1 MKEQQQNIRDKRLY
15 KYSSSK
21 RYLKIHVPDFAFK
34 HDDNNVGKDKFIGRE
49 LQIRKLFTW
58 LTSNSKS
65 GSYLIT
71 GYRGMGKS
79 LLVKRVIDMISR
91 ESKAYKEVMFQLA
104 MILTLAACFIG
115 IVVGEWSL
123 SAILGIISLVI
134 VAILEVSKQINE
146 ILFEYNVRKVPLHH
160 IFDKDMIA
168 KVWLKNKDRRN
179 RKYSN
184 IAITVNLGQEVLNE
198 RDVLG
203 LIAHSIQEK
212 YEKYVHNRQNRPITS
227 YVYIVAS
234 GLISFYATKY
244 LILPLL
250 NEVGNYLVF
259 FFMPVKS
266 WISAFIIS
274 MVRFLQKSF
283 FLNEPIFLIVKLSFY
298 LIFYN
303 WTIKLAKIIR
313 KKIPFFS
320 TPYNSLERLNVL
332 CERVASSLNE
342 EKGTHPQSSGSFFN
356 FSFGKAGKIKSTPT
370 ATVRELE
377 QELMGI
383 INDINGDDCPKSYQ
397 AQFIIIFD
405 ELDKIANVHKKGTLD
420 SSDDEEGTSPT
431 YETSVRG
438 FTESM
443 PYEQR
448 KQNVLRLL
456 ANMKLFIT
464 SVKAKCVF
472 ISGYELFDA
481 SLADLSDREFAISS
495 IFNGVLN
502 VTSFLSPE
510 REETDVSSMTEV
522 YLATMLLP
530 ESVIVDK
537 LNGNEVNNI
546 LFQLFRYIKKEIN
559 NTLSR
564 VISFWPVIGPESYLK
579 KRVKDNILTNGI
591 LKDELP
597 SLRWYNQYLM
607 EIHILNNEVSLGSE
621 EIKEREQEIRHV
633 MEFLRNFCVY
643 LSHISNGSPKKIAT
657 YFEKYVRVNYDTI
670 KQFDWYDEIEVGLP
684 TEGEVRKQCV
694 LYFDPDAQKLVNFV
708 HYIAAPVMNAITNE
722 VSHYG
727 DKLLVSSSF
736 ILDQI
741 YKYHGK
747 GFSWRNLEQ
756 MPELLNTNKN
766 PELRDSLASIMEF
779 LLQTHIT
786 TISSSI
792 FQYKFHKQIAEEIS
806 MLSKTSEEAA
816 AIFNFTL
823 NESETVKRYNMRLL
837 WNYMAL
843 TNQTKD
849 KNQKERYCG
858 VLERLHE
865 NQGDIYF
872 SEEDYYRAI
881 HEYRSALHYIDEKDI
896 SAKNLIPYLKCS
908 LKVGMSYEYRH
919 TFENAYMVYCQVIN
933 KLIQLRWME
942 ESDYGLDYTMRLTH
956 DWRIKNTVLVDAGA
970 LKGWY
975 SNECNKELR
984 RHFKPGLYEDLK
996 DFSSFNPHFSFDSDK
1011 TISSLSRNLTP
1022 EKSNMLLK
1030 LTAFEDIKFIY
1041 QAILAKLFVIEK
1053 MESSGVTQSSIDA
1066 AESEFIT
1073 LYSTVNYGE
1082 KYILASDFFSKLA
1095 SILYYKN
1102 GVVSAEKDEN
1112 IYTTLY
1118 LFDIDI
1124 LALVDDFCYYLK
1136 NKNDVSIGNAI
1147 DIKDNI
1153 RRFFTNLKTSDV
1165 TRAVPESLSLLYE
1178 GRENGTKKESGLE
1191 YTQQYLEYLDGKKIF
1206 NKGIKRWEDVI
1217 ECYDR
1222 RVALK
1227 KYGCKLPCTA
1237 CKYANRSI
1245 VLLMRQLFGH
1255 DEYSGFKVLQML
1267 RYASH
1272 QKLFESRP
1280 EILSQLAASSEQLAD
1295 IMLSCACTKT
1305 DIPNNVNAPS
1315 DKILPGTIDLISSLI
1330 NPKTNERW
1338 NLIDAYEDK
1347 NKDSMSRL
1355 DLALLFYWSACRY
1368 YDIASMHQEAVHCIW
1383 RIASV
1388 IEKYLSVLYH
1398 IHVKKSDKTVIVKQE
1413 EKTGKDVNYN
1423 EVLKLLNSLFT
1434 EASRIVSRQYDNY
1447 NTVEIHELKWLL
1459 HFEQIDDIDL
1469 TKLTQFPN
1477 LQSIFISI
1485 INCNL
1490 TIYRLHKDNQ
1500 NFVIEK
1506 ENIDEYIIKMYTL
1519 ITRNRHN
1526 RTFKSDVELDY
1537 LKVKLNYLIFDGILK
1552 VDDVRQYFNDT
1563 KGSGHSLPN
1572 MHRLFYKTIIK
1583 LFDDKEPTNIEK
1595 KLFAINHDVQ
1605 SRLDLLD
1612 FLIDDTISCLSNII
1626 NTLPPH
1632 NQFSTFSNSF
1642 VADVY
1647 SKLWEWSKYYE
1658 LMYNAYYYY
1667 KNFLTANTTVLD
1679 RMRRYTN
1686 DKGEVFSSLAKKMN
1700 EYGIVCKDNLGYKYT
1715 KLNANMRHNVDDA
1728 TMHHIYINYS
1738 SEMAIKY
1745 YRAARG
1751 INSEGQEYKNLIN
1764 TMYVLDDDLRND
1776 TCQSNLADER
1786 YLLNSG
1792 LINNNRLVMQNIYKD
1807 SRTNK
1812 IESFE
1817 NYDESLGDELYTQ
1830 LNERY
1835 SDSLYTN
1842 TEY

>member
-58 LTSNSKS
+58 LTSDSKS

-579 KRVKDNILTNGI
+579 KK
-591 LKDELP
+591 
-597 SLRWYNQYLM
+597 S
-607 EIHILNNEVSLGSE
+607 
-621 EIKEREQEIRHV
+621 
-633 MEFLRNFCVY
+633 
-643 LSHISNGSPKKIAT
+643 
-657 YFEKYVRVNYDTI
+657 
-670 KQFDWYDEIEVGLP
+670 
-684 TEGEVRKQCV
+684 
-694 LYFDPDAQKLVNFV
+694 
-708 HYIAAPVMNAITNE
+708 
-722 VSHYG
+722 
-727 DKLLVSSSF
+727 
-736 ILDQI
+736 
-741 YKYHGK
+741 K
-747 GFSWRNLEQ
+747 G
-756 MPELLNTNKN
+756 
-766 PELRDSLASIMEF
+766 
-779 LLQTHIT
+779 
-786 TISSSI
+786 
-792 FQYKFHKQIAEEIS
+792 
-806 MLSKTSEEAA
+806 
-816 AIFNFTL
+816 
-823 NESETVKRYNMRLL
+823 
-837 WNYMAL
+837 
-843 TNQTKD
+843 
-849 KNQKERYCG
+849 
-858 VLERLHE
+858 
-865 NQGDIYF
+865 
-872 SEEDYYRAI
+872 
-881 HEYRSALHYIDEKDI
+881 
-896 SAKNLIPYLKCS
+896 
-908 LKVGMSYEYRH
+908 
-919 TFENAYMVYCQVIN
+919 
-933 KLIQLRWME
+933 
-942 ESDYGLDYTMRLTH
+942 
-956 DWRIKNTVLVDAGA
+956 
-970 LKGWY
+970 
-975 SNECNKELR
+975 
-984 RHFKPGLYEDLK
+984 
-996 DFSSFNPHFSFDSDK
+996 
-1011 TISSLSRNLTP
+1011 
-1022 EKSNMLLK
+1022 
-1030 LTAFEDIKFIY
+1030 
-1041 QAILAKLFVIEK
+1041 
-1053 MESSGVTQSSIDA
+1053 
-1066 AESEFIT
+1066 
-1073 LYSTVNYGE
+1073 
-1082 KYILASDFFSKLA
+1082 
-1095 SILYYKN
+1095 
-1102 GVVSAEKDEN
+1102 
-1112 IYTTLY
+1112 
-1118 LFDIDI
+1118 
-1124 LALVDDFCYYLK
+1124 
-1136 NKNDVSIGNAI
+1136 
-1147 DIKDNI
+1147 
-1153 RRFFTNLKTSDV
+1153 
-1165 TRAVPESLSLLYE
+1165 
-1178 GRENGTKKESGLE
+1178 
-1191 YTQQYLEYLDGKKIF
+1191 
-1206 NKGIKRWEDVI
+1206 
-1217 ECYDR
+1217 
-1222 RVALK
+1222 
-1227 KYGCKLPCTA
+1227 
-1237 CKYANRSI
+1237 
-1245 VLLMRQLFGH
+1245 
-1255 DEYSGFKVLQML
+1255 
-1267 RYASH
+1267 
-1272 QKLFESRP
+1272 
-1280 EILSQLAASSEQLAD
+1280 
-1295 IMLSCACTKT
+1295 
-1305 DIPNNVNAPS
+1305 
-1315 DKILPGTIDLISSLI
+1315 
-1330 NPKTNERW
+1330 
-1338 NLIDAYEDK
+1338 
-1347 NKDSMSRL
+1347 
-1355 DLALLFYWSACRY
+1355 
-1368 YDIASMHQEAVHCIW
+1368 
-1383 RIASV
+1383 
-1388 IEKYLSVLYH
+1388 
-1398 IHVKKSDKTVIVKQE
+1398 
-1413 EKTGKDVNYN
+1413 
-1423 EVLKLLNSLFT
+1423 
-1434 EASRIVSRQYDNY
+1434 
-1447 NTVEIHELKWLL
+1447 
-1459 HFEQIDDIDL
+1459 
-1469 TKLTQFPN
+1469 
-1477 LQSIFISI
+1477 
-1485 INCNL
+1485 
-1490 TIYRLHKDNQ
+1490 
-1500 NFVIEK
+1500 
-1506 ENIDEYIIKMYTL
+1506 
-1519 ITRNRHN
+1519 
-1526 RTFKSDVELDY
+1526 
-1537 LKVKLNYLIFDGILK
+1537 
-1552 VDDVRQYFNDT
+1552 
-1563 KGSGHSLPN
+1563 
-1572 MHRLFYKTIIK
+1572 
-1583 LFDDKEPTNIEK
+1583 
-1595 KLFAINHDVQ
+1595 
-1605 SRLDLLD
+1605 
-1612 FLIDDTISCLSNII
+1612 
-1626 NTLPPH
+1626 
-1632 NQFSTFSNSF
+1632 
-1642 VADVY
+1642 
-1647 SKLWEWSKYYE
+1647 
-1658 LMYNAYYYY
+1658 
-1667 KNFLTANTTVLD
+1667 
-1679 RMRRYTN
+1679 
-1686 DKGEVFSSLAKKMN
+1686 
-1700 EYGIVCKDNLGYKYT
+1700 
-1715 KLNANMRHNVDDA
+1715 
-1728 TMHHIYINYS
+1728 
-1738 SEMAIKY
+1738 
-1745 YRAARG
+1745 
-1751 INSEGQEYKNLIN
+1751 
-1764 TMYVLDDDLRND
+1764 
-1776 TCQSNLADER
+1776 
-1786 YLLNSG
+1786 
-1792 LINNNRLVMQNIYKD
+1792 
-1807 SRTNK
+1807 
-1812 IESFE
+1812 
-1817 NYDESLGDELYTQ
+1817 
-1830 LNERY
+1830 
-1835 SDSLYTN
+1835 
-1842 TEY
+1842 